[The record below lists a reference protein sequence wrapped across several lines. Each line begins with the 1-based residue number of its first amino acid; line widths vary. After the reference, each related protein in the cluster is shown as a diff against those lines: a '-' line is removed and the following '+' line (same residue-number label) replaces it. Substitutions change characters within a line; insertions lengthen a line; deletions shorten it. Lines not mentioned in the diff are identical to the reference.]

1 MQILEPTIEVVN
13 LLVLKDKKNAFNG
26 IFKTGLNVI
35 TGSNSS
41 GKSTILD
48 LIAYTLGMEDL
59 PLKKEALYC
68 DESYLE
74 LKING
79 LPLLLKREISEQ
91 SRRPISIAYEKMDI
105 NKLDLYNWSTF
116 QMNRSDKISYSQ
128 IFFNLLDNKEANIEA
143 SSTLTV
149 HQILRCIY
157 AAQPFIHFPILTTSM
172 FDDALSRRTI
182 GEYLLGFY
190 NNELYIKEVT
200 LKEKNKEK
208 SKITTE
214 LNFLK
219 NIFKKSIFTFVS
231 KSAADNRITKL
242 EDQLL
247 KLKLELTNK
256 HKTPK
261 KIEKENIKT
270 IEKLNKDINLFI
282 SKKRSLEIEN
292 NQLSINS
299 LDSQIFIGELID
311 RLDRLDESE
320 SIQKISK
327 VNFEFCPS
335 CLSKLGNQTL
345 NTCNLCKCSYEDESN
360 SNTSPLLRMKNELLI
375 QVEESKKININRERK
390 INENNI
396 QINNINA
403 EINSLS
409 NKLNSL
415 TEHWSDEE
423 KTNISNTS
431 ITIGQLD
438 NEIKEINKI
447 IPLYD
452 EAKNLQDRIDD
463 LTGDISTLELEIQ
476 DLQEASYQHRVIT
489 MKKLNS
495 NLSELLKK
503 DLPRENEFI
512 NPIDINISFSDNQI
526 YINNKNL
533 FSESSMVVLRQM
545 FHLALL
551 QTADQIESLRFPRF
565 LILDGIDDGG
575 IEPERNMNLQKVI
588 KETIE
593 SFANCSQII
602 LATSTTHLS
611 ELLKPFI
618 YNRIFTADSKSL
630 EL

>member
-13 LLVLKDKKNAFNG
+13 LLVLKDNKVAFNG
-26 IFKTGLNVI
+26 IFKPGLNVI
-35 TGSNSS
+35 TGSNAS
-41 GKSTILD
+41 GKTTILD

-59 PLKKEALYC
+59 PLKKEALQC
-68 DESYLE
+68 DKSYLE

-79 LPLLLKREISEQ
+79 LPLILKREISEQ

-105 NKLDLYNWSTF
+105 DKLDFYIWSTF
-116 QMNRSDKISYSQ
+116 PINRSDKISYSQ
-128 IFFNLLDNKEANIEA
+128 IFFNLLDNKEANLEA

-157 AAQPFIHFPILTTSM
+157 AAQPFIHSPILTTSM
-172 FDDALSRRTI
+172 FDDALSRKTI

-200 LKEKNKEK
+200 LKDRIKEK

-219 NIFKKSIFTFVS
+219 NIFKKSIFTFVN
-231 KSAADNRITKL
+231 KSAAESRISKL
-242 EDQLL
+242 ENQLL
-247 KLKLELTNK
+247 KLKLELANK

-261 KIEKENIKT
+261 KIEKDNIKN
-270 IEKLNKDINLFI
+270 IDKLNKDINLFI
-282 SKKRSLEIEN
+282 SKKRSLENEN
-292 NQLSINS
+292 NQLSINA
-299 LDSQIFIGELID
+299 LDSQIFISELLD

-320 SIQKISK
+320 SVQNISK

-335 CLSKLGNQTL
+335 CLSKLDNSAL
-345 NTCNLCKCSYEDESN
+345 NTCNLCKCSHENDLN

-375 QVEESKKININRERK
+375 QVEESKKINTNRERK
-390 INENNI
+390 INENQI
-396 QINNINA
+396 LINNINA

-409 NKLNSL
+409 NKLSSL

-438 NEIKEINKI
+438 NEIKEIYKI
-447 IPLYD
+447 LPLYD
-452 EAKNLQDRIDD
+452 EAKSLQDRVDD
-463 LTGDISTLELEIQ
+463 LSGDISTLESEIR

-489 MKKLNS
+489 MKKLNN
-495 NLSELLKK
+495 NLAELLKK
-503 DLPRENEFI
+503 DIPRENEFM
-512 NPIDINISFSDNQI
+512 NPTHINISFSDNQI
-526 YINNKNL
+526 YINNKNI

-593 SFANCSQII
+593 SFENCSQLI
-602 LATSTTHLS
+602 LATSTTHLN

-618 YNRIFTADSKSL
+618 HNRIFTTDSKSL